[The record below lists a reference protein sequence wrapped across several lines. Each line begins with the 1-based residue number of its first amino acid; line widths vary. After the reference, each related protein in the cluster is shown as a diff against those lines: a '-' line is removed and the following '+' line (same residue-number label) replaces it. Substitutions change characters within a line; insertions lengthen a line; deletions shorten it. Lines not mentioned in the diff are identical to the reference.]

1 MCASCTE
8 HRHGFYPC
16 LKIKFCGK
24 THQILNTRAI
34 EKSFASIVF
43 LPAPPPL
50 SVPREYRPRA
60 SVVSPVDEWLDAT
73 LQSFGGFTFQ
83 KKILCLFQPAATGIG
98 FKFPL
103 CSSPFPKGPP
113 QAVLSLGFGGAA
125 GSYLA
130 CTYRQH
136 PLRRC
141 EWSEYHAAE
150 ALSVV
155 TGRPQVEKGM
165 I

>member
-1 MCASCTE
+1 MRFGPFLLPKKDCNTLRCDMFRNHKFNVPLKKVSQTSS
-8 HRHGFYPC
+8 FYPRPLLSQC
-16 LKIKFCGK
+16 HG
-24 THQILNTRAI
+24 NT
-34 EKSFASIVF
+34 
-43 LPAPPPL
+43 APVLPL
-50 SVPREYRPRA
+50 SPLGTNGWMPRCRALEAVP
-60 SVVSPVDEWLDAT
+60 
-73 LQSFGGFTFQ
+73 F
-83 KKILCLFQPAATGIG
+83 KKISCLFQPAATGIG